1 MLIASD
7 DECALGWHPCRHESG
22 CAWSAL
28 MSRVAAPGTV
38 VSDAGDNLA
47 KALRGTWPGT
57 AL

>member
-7 DECALGWHPCRHESG
+7 ERALGWHLCRHESG

-28 MSRVAAPGTV
+28 TSRVAAPGTV
-38 VSDAGDNLA
+38 VSDAGDDLA

-57 AL
+57 VR